1 MVRIRKLGTIFLVC
15 SLLLIFKSTAFAVV
29 GQISDQAGLMDEKS
43 RQELLEQIENLELEY
58 KVPVIIYT
66 STEDLSQNVR
76 DRADDL
82 LAEYVGNDNSGLLLY
97 LNTNT
102 RDYYFT
108 LSGKVLRMI
117 DNKRQKSLDDNLL
130 LNLKA
135 GDYNKAFMS
144 FFDEAARYIK
154 GGEIQGNILVNEKRL
169 TAKDFK
175 IAGIGGLTTFL
186 ISFFGL
192 KKSST
197 PRPSKFVYYL
207 SDNSNLGYAISG
219 DSCIKTFKT
228 SRVIPKNSSNS
239 SGGSTTTT
247 HKGSSGGSFSGRG
260 GKF

>member
-1 MVRIRKLGTIFLVC
+1 
-15 SLLLIFKSTAFAVV
+15 
-29 GQISDQAGLMDEKS
+29 
-43 RQELLEQIENLELEY
+43 
-58 KVPVIIYT
+58 
-66 STEDLSQNVR
+66 
-76 DRADDL
+76 
-82 LAEYVGNDNSGLLLY
+82 
-97 LNTNT
+97 
-102 RDYYFT
+102 
-108 LSGKVLRMI
+108 MI
-117 DNKRQKSLDDNLL
+117 DDKRQKSLDDNLL
-130 LNLKA
+130 LNFKA

-154 GGEIQGNILVNEKRL
+154 GGEIQGNVLVNEQRL

-228 SRVIPKNSSNS
+228 SRVIPKFLQIPQEAQLPRPIRDQAGGPFLEEEENSKIRKYLLGLYSRQV
-239 SGGSTTTT
+239 
-247 HKGSSGGSFSGRG
+247 F
-260 GKF
+260 FYLII